1 MLAKLRTNGHGIFI
15 ILPDM
20 PSFEQPYLPSQC
32 YKKSHGLLSR
42 VAESNESEWR
52 VFESTRLFSS
62 REGEKIEECSCSV
75 NSLGSVTMNEEF
87 VGNLDRFVET
97 MDRVSNGGFLRGEE
111 SELGGDWVE
120 LDWLTANGYYSVEAF
135 VVNRLELAL

>member
-1 MLAKLRTNGHGIFI
+1 MAKLRSNGHGFFI
-15 ILPDM
+15 ILADM
-20 PSFEQPYLPSQC
+20 PSLNPPYLPSLC

-42 VAESNESEWR
+42 VAESNESERR

-75 NSLGSVTMNEEF
+75 NCLDSVTMSEEF
-87 VGNLDRFVET
+87 VDNVDRFVET

-120 LDWLTANGYYSVEAF
+120 LDWLKAKGYYSIEAF
-135 VVNRLELAL
+135 FSDQACPWVY